1 MCRHQAFFDLRSRNL
16 VGGRHMK
23 FGTAVNYLAGSC
35 IAPDGRGADLRG
47 VLRTGTPLPRAR

>member
-1 MCRHQAFFDLRSRNL
+1 MAVPQAYFALRARIL
-16 VGGRHMK
+16 GVPPATK
-23 FGTAVNYLAGSC
+23 FRTAENYLTGSR